1 MTDATLSL
9 QQAIVATLNAAPLGL
24 SGRVHDRI
32 PSVAAFPYVQI
43 AEGQTLDD
51 GAECIDAVEVYLDLH
66 VWSRAIGAVE
76 CRSLVGRIRTALHS
90 APLALQ
96 GPWRLVDLRHD
107 STRFMNDPDGITS
120 HAVVTFR
127 ALMDPI

>member
-32 PSVAAFPYVQI
+32 PSVAVFPYVQI

-66 VWSRAIGAVE
+66 VWSRASGAVE
-76 CRSLVGRIRTALHS
+76 CRSLAGRIRAALHS

-107 STRFMNDPDGITS
+107 STRFMNDPDGISS